1 MKPQKL
7 YEIFTEALCDE
18 RIKAELTEMIAGKA
32 EEDTLEGQTELFPRN
47 DTTALSAE
55 NASLSRKIALLEL
68 EAGRLQSENAELS
81 SQLKRCKDTLNS
93 YCSSYAMQI
102 SLYEKYRT
110 ISPASAK
117 VMSGIFKN
125 NTLSGIFLCGVLPD
139 NLKSLRDYTEQ
150 LAINSYEESKSDIAV
165 LCELYAYL
173 LSCYNSTFTRPVY
186 KLTDVKAGDEF
197 DEELHHNT
205 GTAKQGKIKTVLLRG
220 CVAAANGKVI
230 RKAVVTL

>member
-1 MKPQKL
+1 MKPRKI
-7 YEIFTEALCDE
+7 YEIFTEALSDE
-18 RIKAELTEMIAGKA
+18 RIKAELIELIAGKA
-32 EEDTLEGQTELFPRN
+32 EEDRLEGQTELFPGS

-68 EAGRLQSENAELS
+68 ETGRLQSENAELT
-81 SQLKRCKDTLNS
+81 SQLKRCKETLNS

-102 SLYEKYRT
+102 SLYEKYKT
-110 ISPASAK
+110 LSESSAR

-125 NTLSGIFLCGVLPD
+125 NTLSGIYLCGVLPE

-150 LAINSYEESKSDIAV
+150 LAINNYDESKADIAV
-165 LCELYAYL
+165 LCELYSYL

-186 KLTDVKAGDEF
+186 KLTEVKPGDEF
-197 DEELHHNT
+197 DENIHHNRD
-205 GTAKQGKIKTVLLRG
+205 TAKQGRIKTVLLQG
-220 CVAAANGKVI
+220 CIAAANGKVI

>member
-1 MKPQKL
+1 M
-7 YEIFTEALCDE
+7 F
-18 RIKAELTEMIAGKA
+18 
-32 EEDTLEGQTELFPRN
+32 
-47 DTTALSAE
+47 
-55 NASLSRKIALLEL
+55 
-68 EAGRLQSENAELS
+68 
-81 SQLKRCKDTLNS
+81 
-93 YCSSYAMQI
+93 
-102 SLYEKYRT
+102 SLYRFR
-110 ISPASAK
+110 IHASRLHMLVTHDRGFIQK
-117 VMSGIFKN
+117 GQY
-125 NTLSGIFLCGVLPD
+125 L
-139 NLKSLRDYTEQ
+139 SLRDYTEQ

-205 GTAKQGKIKTVLLRG
+205 GTAKQGKIKAVLLRG